1 MFTKEEGKILFD
13 TTAKIK
19 YSGTIN
25 GDKIMIHDEE
35 DL

>member
-1 MFTKEEGKILFD
+1 MFTKNEGKILFD
-13 TTAKIK
+13 TNVKIK
-19 YSGTIN
+19 DSGIQK